1 MATAP
6 TQTSQPKPKQVE
18 LVLENKQVMGVF
30 LVMAVLCGVFF
41 ALGFVVGRS
50 SGSGTTATA
59 EVADENLPPGEK
71 PSAMPAP
78 AYIPKSQQAAAVGEM
93 GGQQATPET
102 DLSFYNNVE
111 TNAPDGPAESEAE
124 QKHAAAAAPAQ
135 PVGPA
140 PEGIL
145 VQVSA
150 LTRRND
156 AENLLNLLKEK
167 DLPVLVTTGAN
178 DALFHVVV
186 GPYKNE
192 KDAEAVKQALEKDG
206 FRPFIKR

>member
-1 MATAP
+1 MAVAP
-6 TQTSQPKPKQVE
+6 TQPKQVE

-30 LVMAVLCGVFF
+30 LVMAVLCGIFF

-50 SGSGTTATA
+50 SGSEAIAA

-78 AYIPKSQQAAAVGEM
+78 AYIPKSQQAAALGDFGGE
-93 GGQQATPET
+93 QTTPET

-111 TNAPDGPAESEAE
+111 TNAPDGPAESAAE
-124 QKHAAAAAPAQ
+124 QKQDAAAPTQ
-135 PVGPA
+135 PVGP
-140 PEGIL
+140 PPDGIL

-167 DLPVLVTTGAN
+167 DLPVLVTTGTN
-178 DALFHVVV
+178 DSLFHVVV
-186 GPYKNE
+186 GPYKNDKE
-192 KDAEAVKQALEKDG
+192 AEAVKQALEKDG
-206 FRPFIKR
+206 FRPFIRR

>member
-6 TQTSQPKPKQVE
+6 TPSSQPKPKQIE

-30 LVMAVLCGVFF
+30 LVMAVMCGIFF

-50 SGSGTTATA
+50 SGAGAETAA
-59 EVADENLPPGEK
+59 EVAEENLPPGEK

-78 AYIPKSQQAAAVGEM
+78 AYIPKSQQAAVGEM
-93 GGQQATPET
+93 GGEQTTPET

-111 TNAPDGPAESEAE
+111 TNAPDGQAESESE
-124 QKHAAAAAPAQ
+124 QKQAAAAAPATT
-135 PVGPA
+135 VGP
-140 PEGIL
+140 PPDGIL

-156 AENLLNLLKEK
+156 AENLLNLLKER
-167 DLPVLVTTGAN
+167 DLPVLVTTGTN
-178 DALFHVVV
+178 DSLFHVVV

-192 KDAEAVKQALEKDG
+192 KEAEAVKQALEKDG
-206 FRPFIKR
+206 FRPFIRR

>member
-1 MATAP
+1 MPVAP
-6 TQTSQPKPKQVE
+6 TQNSQPKSRQVE

-30 LVMAVLCGVFF
+30 MVMAVLCGIFF

-50 SGSGTTATA
+50 SGASTTAAA

-78 AYIPKSQQAAAVGEM
+78 AYIPKSQQASVGGDL
-93 GGQQATPET
+93 GGEQATPDT
-102 DLSFYNNVE
+102 DMSFYNSVQ
-111 TNAPDGPAESEAE
+111 TNAPDGQAESDAE
-124 QKHAAAAAPAQ
+124 QKQTASAPAP

-167 DLPVLVTTGAN
+167 DLPVLVTTGTN
-178 DALFHVVV
+178 DSLFHVVV

-192 KDAEAVKQALEKDG
+192 KDADAVKQSLEKDG
-206 FRPFIKR
+206 FRPFIRR